1 MVALGVVALGVAEW
15 EPFWGV
21 LAGEGPMTVGMGEKV
36 TLPGE
41 RKLPTVRLPGDMG
54 TVPDILAMLMPL
66 VGDWKLVGGAGG
78 RCMGLVCVPVEA
90 QTSGAEFH
98 GF

>member
-1 MVALGVVALGVAEW
+1 
-15 EPFWGV
+15 
-21 LAGEGPMTVGMGEKV
+21 MTVGMVGKV
-36 TLPGE
+36 TLLGK

-54 TVPDILAMLMPL
+54 TVPDMSPVMLATLMPL
-66 VGDWKLVGGAGG
+66 VGDWKLVGGTGG

-90 QTSGAEFH
+90 QTSDAEFH